1 MSKIDLSNA
10 RIMITNDDGYNSAGI
25 KLLKEISEEF
35 SNDVWIVAP
44 EFEKSGASH
53 ALSFQN
59 SLTLKKHDERI
70 FSINGTPS
78 DCVVIGIQKV
88 LKDKSPDI
96 IYLLIPFEFL

>member
-53 ALSFQN
+53 ALSFHNPNMPVLHTN
-59 SLTLKKHDERI
+59 SSTQYQ
-70 FSINGTPS
+70 PS
-78 DCVVIGIQKV
+78 
-88 LKDKSPDI
+88 
-96 IYLLIPFEFL
+96 

>member
-25 KLLKEISEEF
+25 MLLKEISEEF

-59 SLTLKKHDERI
+59 SLTLKKHDERVFSVNGI
-70 FSINGTPS
+70 FIMLFSRFS
-78 DCVVIGIQKV
+78 QS
-88 LKDKSPDI
+88 LAQI
-96 IYLLIPFEFL
+96 IISGFISVPY

>member
-44 EFEKSGASH
+44 EFEK
-53 ALSFQN
+53 
-59 SLTLKKHDERI
+59 
-70 FSINGTPS
+70 
-78 DCVVIGIQKV
+78 
-88 LKDKSPDI
+88 
-96 IYLLIPFEFL
+96 